1 MIQSQ
6 TIFLQL
12 FLLVACTNANSEPKT
27 QGKFADITNVSV
39 SGLENAY
46 TFNVTISSPDIGCDQ
61 YADWWEV
68 VSASGE
74 LIYRRILLH
83 SHVNEQPFTRSGG
96 SVDISEEDIIWV
108 RAHMN
113 NTGYGGKTLKGSV
126 KDGFQEMDFPEDLG
140 NNLDQIAP
148 LPDGCNF

>member
-1 MIQSQ
+1 MIQTQ
-6 TIFLQL
+6 TIFLHL

-27 QGKFADITNVSV
+27 QEKFADVTNVSV
-39 SGLENAY
+39 SGSENAY
-46 TFNVTISSPDIGCDQ
+46 TFNVTISSPDTGCDQ

-68 VSASGE
+68 ISKSGE

-96 SVDISEEDIIWV
+96 NVDISEEDIIWV

-126 KDGFQEMDFPEDLG
+126 KEGFQEMDFPENLG
-140 NNLDQIAP
+140 NNLDQMAP